1 MLSLLVI
8 VVVIAREG
16 VDIHKVVHCLACT
29 VDIIFGDNHVNDDE
43 DHDYGDYDDD
53 DDDVDD
59 NLVVVVVLRLDG
71 SQSSS
76 CQVTHCNDSVPANSI

>member
-1 MLSLLVI
+1 M
-8 VVVIAREG
+8 
-16 VDIHKVVHCLACT
+16 ACT

-43 DHDYGDYDDD
+43 DYDYGDYDDD

-76 CQVTHCNDSVPANSI
+76 CQVTHCNDSVPASSI